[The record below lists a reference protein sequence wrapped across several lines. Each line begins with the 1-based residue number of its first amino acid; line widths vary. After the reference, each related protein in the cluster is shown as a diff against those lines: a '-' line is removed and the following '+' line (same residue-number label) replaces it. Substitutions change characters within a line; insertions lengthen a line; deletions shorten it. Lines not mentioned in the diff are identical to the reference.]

1 MTSNQPPS
9 APGRLDE
16 PKVPFSLPD
25 WLLATLLV
33 AATFLA
39 YQPVW
44 HGLPIWDDWR
54 HMTRS
59 ELGTLN
65 GLRRIWLEPGITQR
79 FDPLVDTAFWI
90 EKKLWG
96 TAPLGY
102 HLVSITCHVGAALL
116 LVAVL
121 RRLHVKGA
129 WLAAAIFALHPVHAE
144 SVAWISEL
152 KNTMSGIFFLGTV
165 LAYLKFDE
173 TRTPASFAM
182 ATGLFLGALL
192 CKTTTVVWPIG
203 MIVIVWWERG
213 TLSWKRDVL
222 PLIPFAALA
231 FLDGWVAL
239 RIEREAVGNA
249 SGPLQFS
256 LAQRLVIAGH
266 ACWFYLGK
274 LVWPVGLC
282 PMYPRWQIDHLTAI
296 DYLYP
301 IGILALLVVLWTLRK
316 RSRAPLAAL
325 LFFVGALSPLLG
337 IFSFSYLRYSFV
349 ADHFQYLAS
358 LGVIT
363 LVAASGVRLQGRW
376 RLVPRFTGIA
386 LCVAVLAT
394 LAILTGNTA
403 RAFVDLGTFARATLA
418 GNPDSWVAR
427 DHLGLVLTSEG
438 KLTEAIDLFNQ
449 ALRANPKYGLG
460 HYNLGCAFQLQG
472 RIEEAIQQYQQA
484 IEWQPDL
491 ARPHYNLG
499 CILDSQGKFAEAIEQ
514 YQDALRLEPYASEV
528 RNNLGTAL
536 ASLGKL
542 DEAIAQFQRAIELRP
557 DFAEAHVNLGHALA
571 TQGNFV
577 EAVQHYEEALRV
589 DPKNASDHYN
599 LANLLAEYGRDD
611 EAVSHYTAAA
621 RLAPNDARIQINLGN
636 LFLKQ
641 ARWDKAIA
649 AYTEALRADP
659 TAFEAHNNIAIG
671 LANRGDLVQATEHF
685 REAARLRPQQPE
697 IHSALAEVLERQG
710 LHDEAQRESVEA
722 QRCATPALKESP
734 NASPTSTP

>member
-1 MTSNQPPS
+1 MTSNQAQS
-9 APGRLDE
+9 AAGQLDA
-16 PKVPFSLPD
+16 PRTPFGLPD
-25 WLLATLLV
+25 WLLAFFLAASTL
-33 AATFLA
+33 LA
-39 YQPVW
+39 YQPAW
-44 HGLPIWDDWR
+44 HGQPIWDDWR
-54 HMTRS
+54 HMTRA
-59 ELGTLN
+59 ELGTLS

-79 FDPLVDTAFWI
+79 FDPLVDTVFWI

-121 RRLHVKGA
+121 RRLQIKGG

-152 KNTMSGIFFLGTV
+152 KNTMSGVFFLGAV

-173 TRTPASFAM
+173 RRTAASFAM
-182 ATGLFLGALL
+182 AMGLFLGALL
-192 CKTTTVVWPIG
+192 SKTTTVVWPIG
-203 MIVIVWWERG
+203 MVAIMWWKRG
-213 TLSWKRDVL
+213 ALSWKRDVL

-231 FLDGWVAL
+231 GFAGWVAL
-239 RIEREAVGNA
+239 GIEREAVGNA
-249 SGPLQFS
+249 IGELQFS

-274 LVWPVGLC
+274 LLWPVGLC
-282 PMYPRWQIDHLTAI
+282 PIYPRWQIDHLRGV

-301 IGILALLVVLWTLRK
+301 IGVLALPIVLWTQRK

-325 LFFVGALSPLLG
+325 LFFVSALSPLLG
-337 IFSFSYLRYSFV
+337 IFSFSYQRYSFV

-363 LVAASGVRLQGRW
+363 LAAAGSIWLQDRR
-376 RLVPRFTGIA
+376 RLVPDFAGII
-386 LCVAVLAT
+386 LCVVVLAT
-394 LAILTGNTA
+394 LWTLTRKHSKA
-403 RAFVDLGTFARATLA
+403 YADLGTFARTTLA

-427 DHLGLVLTSEG
+427 DHLGLVLVSEG
-438 KLTEAIDLFNQ
+438 KLTEAIDLFHQ
-449 ALRANPKYGLG
+449 VLQTNPEYGLG
-460 HYNLGCAFQLQG
+460 HYNLGCALQSQG
-472 RIEEAIQQYQQA
+472 RIEEAMEQYKQA
-484 IEWQPDL
+484 IQLEPDL
-491 ARPHYNLG
+491 ARPRYNLG
-499 CILDSQGKFAEAIEQ
+499 CILDAQGKFAEAIKQ

-528 RNNLGTAL
+528 RNNLGVAL

-542 DEAIAQFQRAIELRP
+542 DEAVAQFQKAIELRP
-557 DFAEAHVNLGHALA
+557 DFAEAHFNQGHALA
-571 TQGNFV
+571 THGNFV

-599 LANLLAEYGRDD
+599 LANLLAEHGRDQ
-611 EAVSHYTAAA
+611 EAILHYTAAA
-621 RLAPNDARIQINLGN
+621 RLAPNDARIHINLGN

-649 AYTEALRADP
+649 AYTKALHVDP
-659 TAFEAHNNIAIG
+659 TAFEAHNNMAIA

-685 REAARLRPQQPE
+685 REAARLSPQQPE

-710 LHDEAQRESVEA
+710 LHAEAQRELGEA
-722 QRCATPALKESP
+722 QRRATPALKESP
-734 NASPTSTP
+734 NASPASSP

>member
-1 MTSNQPPS
+1 MTSNQAQS
-9 APGRLDE
+9 TAGRIDG
-16 PKVPFSLPD
+16 PQTPFGLPD
-25 WLLATLLV
+25 WLLALLLAAFTL
-33 AATFLA
+33 LA

-44 HGLPIWDDWR
+44 HGQPIWDDSH
-54 HMTRS
+54 HMPTAD
-59 ELGTLN
+59 LGTLS

-79 FDPLVDTAFWI
+79 FDPLVDTVFWI

-96 TAPLGY
+96 AAPLGY
-102 HLVSITCHVGAALL
+102 HLVSIACHVGAALL

-121 RRLHVKGA
+121 RRLHIKGA

-152 KNTMSGIFFLGTV
+152 KNTMSGVFFLGTV

-173 TRTPASFAM
+173 TRTPSSYAM
-182 ATGLFLGALL
+182 AGGLFWGALL
-192 CKTTTVVWPIG
+192 SKTTTVVWPIG
-203 MIVIVWWERG
+203 MITIIWWKRG
-213 TLSWKRDVL
+213 ALSWKRDVL

-231 FLDGWVAL
+231 YLDGWVAL

-249 SGPLQFS
+249 VGELRFS
-256 LAQRLVIAGH
+256 LVQRLVIAGH

-274 LVWPVGLC
+274 LLWPVGLC
-282 PMYPRWQIDHLTAI
+282 PIYPQWQVNHLRGV

-301 IGILALLVVLWTLRK
+301 IGILALLVVLWIQRK
-316 RSRAPLAAL
+316 KSRAPFAAL
-325 LFFVGALSPLLG
+325 LFFVGTLSPLLG
-337 IFSFSYLRYSFV
+337 IFLFSYQRYSFV

-363 LVAASGVRLQGRW
+363 LVATGGVWLQERW
-376 RLVPRFTGIA
+376 RLVPWFTGIA

-394 LAILTGNTA
+394 LAILTREHS
-403 RAFVDLGTFARATLA
+403 RAFANLGAFARATLA

-427 DHLGLVLTSEG
+427 DQLGLVLTFEG
-438 KLTEAIDLFNQ
+438 KLTEAIDEFHQ
-449 ALRANPKYGLG
+449 ALRANPKYGLLN
-460 HYNLGCAFQLQG
+460 YDLGCVLQSQG
-472 RIEEAIQQYQQA
+472 RIEEAVQQYQQA

-491 ARPHYNLG
+491 ARPRYNLG
-499 CILDSQGKFAEAIEQ
+499 CILASQGKFAEAIEQ
-514 YQDALRLEPYASEV
+514 YQDALRLEPYAFDV
-528 RNNLGTAL
+528 RNNLGIAL
-536 ASLGKL
+536 ASSGKL
-542 DEAIAQFQRAIELRP
+542 DEAIAQFQKAVELRP
-557 DFAEAHVNLGHALA
+557 GFAEAHVNLGHALA
-571 TQGNFV
+571 TQGNFT

-589 DPKNASDHYN
+589 DTNNASAHYN

-649 AYTEALRADP
+649 AYADALRVDP
-659 TAFEAHNNIAIG
+659 AAFEAHNNMAIA

-685 REAARLRPQQPE
+685 REAARLSPQQPE
-697 IHSALAEVLERQG
+697 IHSELAEILERQG

-722 QRCATPALKESP
+722 QRRATPAVRVSP
-734 NASPTSTP
+734 NPGSATSP